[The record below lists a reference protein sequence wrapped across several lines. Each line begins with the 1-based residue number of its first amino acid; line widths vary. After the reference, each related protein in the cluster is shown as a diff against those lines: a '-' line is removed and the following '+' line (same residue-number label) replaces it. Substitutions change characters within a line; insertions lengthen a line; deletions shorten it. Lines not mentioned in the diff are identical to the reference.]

1 MQRSLLMQLLVQA
14 ILLVDAA
21 SRAPKGYSNA
31 NTKTAKRSDSE
42 FYSVIALMF
51 AAVVGPALLMLLY
64 ALWADPGTKDIAKE
78 LWRRAKLRFANLSK
92 QSAVET
98 KKQS

>member
-1 MQRSLLMQLLVQA
+1 MQETLLMQLLLGAV
-14 ILLVDAA
+14 LLVEAT
-21 SRAPKGYSNA
+21 SRAPKGYTNA
-31 NTKTAKRSDSE
+31 HTKTAQRSDSE

-64 ALWADPGTKDIAKE
+64 ALWTDPGTKDIVKE

-92 QSAVET
+92 QPTLE